1 VIAYQTNFTPSK
13 IQDAAHLHMHFFTAR
28 PDNNGG
34 TIPRVATMQM
44 SAGSRG
50 GSWFI
55 IYSKN
60 VKTIDSTTERGGRRL
75 PLDTTHYS
83 LLCVRVAT
91 GTHDLLKDKS
101 GGDRTGNCVRIT
113 R

>member
-1 VIAYQTNFTPSK
+1 
-13 IQDAAHLHMHFFTAR
+13 MHFFTAR
-28 PDNNGG
+28 PDNKGG
-34 TIPRVATMQM
+34 TIPRAATLQM
-44 SAGSRG
+44 HGGSME

-60 VKTIDSTTERGGRRL
+60 VKTIDSTTERGGRKL

-91 GTHDLLKDKS
+91 GAHDLVKDKS
-101 GGDRTGNCVRIT
+101 GGDRTGNCVRII